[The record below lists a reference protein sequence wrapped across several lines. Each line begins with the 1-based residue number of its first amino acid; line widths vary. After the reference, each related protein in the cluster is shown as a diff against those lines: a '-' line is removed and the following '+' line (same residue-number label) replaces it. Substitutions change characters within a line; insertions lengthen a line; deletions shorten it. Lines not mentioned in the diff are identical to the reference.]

1 MRFGIG
7 AKQLCDASF
16 QKQTKHLLE
25 EALEL

>member
-1 MRFGIG
+1 MGFGNG
-7 AKQLCDASF
+7 VEQLCDASF